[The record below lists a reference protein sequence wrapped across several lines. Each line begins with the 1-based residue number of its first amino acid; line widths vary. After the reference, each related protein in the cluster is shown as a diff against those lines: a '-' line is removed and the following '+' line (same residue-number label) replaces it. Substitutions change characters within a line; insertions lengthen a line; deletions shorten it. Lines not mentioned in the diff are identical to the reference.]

1 MGTQRSSEGPGSG
14 VPLIPSWVLPV
25 EVPPEEVVS
34 DPAGGEKEKP
44 VGDSPEGEKE
54 DGTPVQ
60 PQQAH
65 PTPGPA
71 VLSEPG
77 RFRGARRS
85 LGRFAASGY
94 RKDLESGLGHYVR
107 SGLGG
112 AAQGARRMGGTARI
126 AGRLFGGLE
135 GFRTGEARPPEIG
148 LDRAALTGKPAREV
162 GDRIID
168 AICPV
173 DGSQDTE
180 ARRDS
185 LSRSI
190 SEVAEQFAD
199 LDMTALTP
207 EQIDLLLERFVAY
220 DVCHRIELDVGK
232 AIFEK
237 SPDYAVAVRRIE
249 EVRQYVREKLSAS
262 FRARA
267 QRGQRLTRSA
277 TATLTARVIQDT
289 MMVFEDYV
297 R

>member
-1 MGTQRSSEGPGSG
+1 MGTQRSSDGPGSG
-14 VPLIPSWVLPV
+14 VPLIPTWVLPI
-25 EVPPEEVVS
+25 EVPPEEVV
-34 DPAGGEKEKP
+34 PGPPEGTPEKP
-44 VGDSPEGEKE
+44 AEGAPEEGKE
-54 DGTPVQ
+54 DGRPDQ
-60 PQQAH
+60 PKQA
-65 PTPGPA
+65 PSAAPA
-71 VLSEPG
+71 VVSQSG

-85 LGRFAASGY
+85 LGRFAASGS

-112 AAQGARRMGGTARI
+112 ATQGARRMGGTARV

-135 GFRTGEARPPEIG
+135 GFRARETRPSELG

-168 AICPV
+168 AVCPV

-207 EQIDLLLERFVAY
+207 EQIDLLIERFVAY

-237 SPDYAVAVRRIE
+237 APDYAAAVKRIE
-249 EVRQYVREKLSAS
+249 DMRQYVREKISAS
-262 FRARA
+262 FRARVK
-267 QRGQRLTRSA
+267 RGQRLTRSA

-289 MMVFEDYV
+289 MMVFEDYI